1 MGVKFCVLYTD
12 DPVNRLFYL
21 AIIFFATEARKEIKM
36 FSSVSVAIFLTA
48 QVQKFQGKSH
58 YERLGRIKAGLG
70 ESDVVRK
77 GYVSDSD
84 ANSRRIAAFF

>member
-21 AIIFFATEARKEIKM
+21 TIIFFATEARKEIKM
-36 FSSVSVAIFLTA
+36 FSSVAIFLTA